1 MIHTSAKAWVAFM
14 DNTAA
19 NHYGGAL
26 YRSNGTL
33 TADSEANLT
42 FNHNSVGATGS
53 GGAIWL

>member
-1 MIHTSAKAWVAFM
+1 MHTSAKAWVAFM

-19 NHYGGAL
+19 IHYGGVL

-53 GGAIWL
+53 GGAIRL